1 MSVND
6 QRVNRRQNFERFN
19 RLTEW
24 PMVSLA
30 LILVPILI
38 IENEAVDPT
47 LLTVAYTLNWIIWL
61 AFCAEYFTKLI
72 LAPQRLK
79 FIRIAWL
86 DLVIILLSPPFLPTL
101 FESTRT
107 LRLLRVLRLLRI
119 LAVAGL
125 GLRLLRKLLGR
136 HQFHYLGS
144 IAVGLVVLC
153 GVSVYFLERNENPSI
168 ETFGDALWWAIVTA
182 TTVGYGDVSPVTLEG
197 RVIAVILMM
206 SGIGV
211 IGAFTATIASLFL
224 EDDGSKERANLD
236 HRLGMIEA
244 KLDRLVVEISKNNSK
259 LSDLR

>member
-6 QRVNRRQNFERFN
+6 QRVNRRQNFDRFN
-19 RLTEW
+19 RLAEW
-24 PMVSLA
+24 PMVCLA

-38 IENEAVDPT
+38 IENESVDPT

-153 GVSVYFLERNENPSI
+153 GVREPVL
-168 ETFGDALWWAIVTA
+168 
-182 TTVGYGDVSPVTLEG
+182 SPVGVLVPGLHALG
-197 RVIAVILMM
+197 RVPVRPFPAVDH
-206 SGIGV
+206 SEYRTFV
-211 IGAFTATIASLFL
+211 PHSLITRRTF
-224 EDDGSKERANLD
+224 
-236 HRLGMIEA
+236 
-244 KLDRLVVEISKNNSK
+244 
-259 LSDLR
+259 